1 MANIEKLRVYQ
12 RALEFSNR
20 IWNICISWDKFAK
33 NTVGYQIVKSADS
46 ISANLAE
53 GYGRF
58 NIQDNIHFCYYS
70 RGSLEETKDWL
81 RKSKTRNLISE
92 NEHLELQ
99 DTIIIIAKQLNK
111 YISSLKTK
119 SNSK

>member
-1 MANIEKLRVYQ
+1 MANIEELRVYQ
-12 RALEFSNR
+12 KALEFSNK
-20 IWNICISWDKFAK
+20 IWGICITWDNFAR
-33 NTVGYQIVKSADS
+33 NTVGYQIVKSSDS

-81 RKSKTRNLISE
+81 RKSKARSLI
-92 NEHLELQ
+92 NEKEYTELNES
-99 DTIIIIAKQLNK
+99 IIIIAKQLNK
-111 YISSLKTK
+111 YISSIKLRNKFK
-119 SNSK
+119 

>member
-1 MANIEKLRVYQ
+1 MANIEELRVYQ

-20 IWNICISWDKFAK
+20 IWNICLSWDKFAK
-33 NTVGYQIVKSADS
+33 STVGYQIVKSADS

-81 RKSKTRNLISE
+81 RKSKNRNLISE

-99 DTIIIIAKQLNK
+99 ESIIIIAKQLNK

-119 SNSK
+119 PNSK

>member
-1 MANIEKLRVYQ
+1 MNYYTGQ
-12 RALEFSNR
+12 
-20 IWNICISWDKFAK
+20 
-33 NTVGYQIVKSADS
+33 
-46 ISANLAE
+46 E

-92 NEHLELQ
+92 NEHFELQ
-99 DTIIIIAKQLNK
+99 GSIIIAKQLNK

-119 SNSK
+119 SISK